1 MRNLKRLLA
10 MLLAVCMV
18 LVSPGFGDLKVHAE
32 EAESSWNEDYITTTT
47 ATEFTKVSSIE
58 NGAKYLIV
66 TNSGST
72 RYALRTNTGSSN
84 TPQRQEVTVSN
95 GKVTPGFSNQ
105 SECLW
110 TITRNNS
117 GSYTVRNGNGKYIY
131 MGSSNVLN
139 TSSRNLSINSNSNGN
154 FSFEYDSS
162 HRLNYSTSSPYYSY
176 GSTAYYF
183 ALYKYTEGGTAYT
196 TQTNNLNT
204 LINQAKTKS
213 IEAYTSASFYA
224 LQDALALAETLK
236 DGGSYQR
243 PQDAANK
250 QDEINAAANALALAL
265 EHLVDV
271 DSNTTVNRSDYAS
284 QVVTVPNGGIRTV
297 YKRLTGNVSNGM
309 RVVITEA
316 KTSGEVYAV
325 RRNGSN
331 LSTTQVTI
339 NGEYLTINDQNQVL
353 NTVWTITDRG
363 NNGFS
368 IDNIRDTD
376 SKSMDIGDP
385 DMGELG
391 KKYADIQ
398 YNERN
403 KYFTAKEY
411 GNKYYLKMNND

>member
-1 MRNLKRLLA
+1 MLQQMLWLLQW
-10 MLLAVCMV
+10 LL
-18 LVSPGFGDLKVHAE
+18 
-32 EAESSWNEDYITTTT
+32 T
-47 ATEFTKVSSIE
+47 
-58 NGAKYLIV
+58 
-66 TNSGST
+66 
-72 RYALRTNTGSSN
+72 
-84 TPQRQEVTVSN
+84 
-95 GKVTPGFSNQ
+95 
-105 SECLW
+105 
-110 TITRNNS
+110 
-117 GSYTVRNGNGKYIY
+117 
-131 MGSSNVLN
+131 
-139 TSSRNLSINSNSNGN
+139 
-154 FSFEYDSS
+154 
-162 HRLNYSTSSPYYSY
+162 
-176 GSTAYYF
+176 
-183 ALYKYTEGGTAYT
+183 
-196 TQTNNLNT
+196 
-204 LINQAKTKS
+204 
-213 IEAYTSASFYA
+213 
-224 LQDALALAETLK
+224 
-236 DGGSYQR
+236 
-243 PQDAANK
+243 
-250 QDEINAAANALALAL
+250 L

-284 QVVTVPNGGIRTV
+284 QVVTVPNGGTRTV

-353 NTVWTITDRG
+353 NTVWTITNRG

-411 GNKYYLKMNND
+411 GDKYYLKIDGSSVSKTTTATNLIFYEETTESASSYRTNLEELQDLITEARNLNDDDYTDDFKNRRTVYADTTYSKKKLTLKISLTN